1 MLMVTGKFAI
11 HPDDRDEFLEFVRTL
26 VPVERTV
33 AGILSF
39 DIYEDV
45 VTANTFLVLEQWED
59 EAALD
64 AYTETDAYAEHD
76 DTLSSFVLG
85 EALWEEYEF

>member
-11 HPDDRDEFLEFVRTL
+11 NPDERAEFLDFVRSL
-26 VPVERTV
+26 VPVERSV
-33 AGILSF
+33 AGCIGF

-45 VTANTFLVLEQWED
+45 LTANTFLMFEQWED

-64 AYTETDAYAEHD
+64 TYTETKAYAEHD

>member
-11 HPDDRDEFLEFVRTL
+11 NPDERDEFLDFVRTL
-26 VPVERTV
+26 IPVERSVT
-33 AGILSF
+33 GCLSF
-39 DIYEDV
+39 DVYEDV
-45 VTANTFLVLEQWED
+45 ATANTFLVFEQWED

-64 AYTETDAYAEHD
+64 AYVETEAYAEHD